1 MKIGIA
7 GTGGIGSN
15 VALVLV
21 RGGVRRLKL
30 IDFDRVEAGNLN
42 RQFFFH
48 DQIGR
53 SKVDALADNL
63 RRVAPD
69 LHLDTMVLRLDEAN
83 MAATF
88 HDCDAVVEGFDDH
101 AAKKRLMEAL
111 AASGRPIVSA
121 SGVAGLDLDDIGTR
135 RLGNATIIGDFRTDA
150 GQALCFAPKVTI
162 VAAMMAHVLLEKGGY
177 YARCQIE

>member
-15 VALVLV
+15 VAHLLV

-30 IDFDRVEAGNLN
+30 VDFDRVDASNLN

-53 SKVDALADNL
+53 TKVEVLADNL
-63 RRVAPD
+63 RRIAPD
-69 LHLDTMVLRLDEAN
+69 LHLDTMVLRLHEAN

-101 AAKKRLMEAL
+101 AAKKRLMETL
-111 AASGRPIVSA
+111 AAAGRPIVSA
-121 SGVAGLDLDDIGTR
+121 SGVAGPDLDGIGTR

-177 YARCQIE
+177 YERCQIE